1 VYCVIVK
8 KRASGWA
15 TKWAKITAY
24 ALTAVTVVRVVLFLA
39 RLGGAI
45 GTIEAA
51 AEMLGYGQAV
61 SDFEDMVDTALQTVI
76 ALLVSPS

>member
-1 VYCVIVK
+1 VK
-8 KRASGWA
+8 KRAGRWA

-24 ALTAVTVVRVVLFLA
+24 TLTAVTVVRVVLFVA

-45 GTIEAA
+45 GTIEAVA
-51 AEMLGYGQAV
+51 QVLGYGQAI
-61 SDFEDMVDTALQTVI
+61 SDFEDMVDMALHAVI

>member
-1 VYCVIVK
+1 MK
-8 KRASGWA
+8 KRAGKWA

-24 ALTAVTVVRVVLFLA
+24 AVTAVTVVRVVLFVA

-45 GTIEAA
+45 GTIEAV
-51 AEMLGYGQAV
+51 AEVLGYGQAV
-61 SDFEDMVDTALQTVI
+61 SDFEDMVDTALHAVI